1 MIYAE
6 LERHNQYRMGKVVWR
21 GSLAGVFVY
30 ASVGVF
36 GYLTFY
42 DRPDELL
49 KQNILLADYG
59 INVAIIIVRLVG
71 IFNP

>member
-6 LERHNQYRMGKVVWR
+6 LERRNQYRMGKVVWR